1 MNIQIAAIMTANS
14 GLLNFSIRK
23 QADQKQKDEVLRTAL
38 ELLNRY
44 TATAEVKLQEGRIES
59 EQEIQD
65 YLESAKLLNQYYGRK
80 YSVSGVEELMNKI

>member
-1 MNIQIAAIMTANS
+1 MTANS
-14 GLLNFSIRK
+14 GILNFSIRK
-23 QADQKQKDEVLRTAL
+23 QEEAKQEKELLRTAL

-59 EQEIQD
+59 EQEAQD